1 MMTEDERV
9 LREQREKFHIRMCG
23 RVNEL
28 DASVEADRR
37 DLLEWISNDSENF
50 TRLKKPGQQYF
61 REICDLF
68 VCSRL
73 KKTDDSSGKDRFCY
87 SLDFH
92 PCIKLDYVTYKNEEI
107 EYRDSELGIIT
118 YLESQFT
125 LVFKLM
131 NSMQLLKALD
141 MNAADLSIGNVYEK
155 LRTIALEAWREVATD
170 VVEKEG
176 IGFYHFVQNFG
187 AIAEK
192 LTAVLNKKLSSY
204 GVIASDV
211 TIRRMSV
218 PDSVR
223 EQIRKNS
230 FETKCESDRYAAE
243 VKVAEMYLENYR
255 RKAEIRSTFGTDESL
270 TEFEKDRAL
279 ERYLV
284 RVNNERKTEI
294 VDTKLAERTDD
305 YGLEKP
311 TEPKKPTIARPEAP
325 GLKLNNKYC
334 TGGAIIGLVLLI
346 VGSILV
352 SLVPSVSALGTAL
365 LVIGILGI
373 VGCAAVLAVRVVRFN
388 KQKAVLQEEYD
399 AQMKLYN
406 DAQEQYKADMAEY
419 RKQMERYKANLSA
432 KDGN

>member
-1 MMTEDERV
+1 MTEEERI
-9 LREQREKFHIRMCG
+9 LNEKKEKFHIQMCS
-23 RVNEL
+23 RVNDL
-28 DASVEADRR
+28 DASSEADRK
-37 DLLEWISNDSENF
+37 DLLEWISADSENF

-61 REICDLF
+61 KEICDLF

-73 KKTDDSSGKDRFCY
+73 KKTDDSSGKNRFCY

-92 PCIKLDYVTYKNEEI
+92 PCIRLDYVTYKNEEI
-107 EYRDSELGIIT
+107 EYYDAELGIIT
-118 YLESQFT
+118 YLESQFNA
-125 LVFKLM
+125 VFKLTDTM
-131 NSMQLLKALD
+131 RLLRALD
-141 MNAADLSIGNVYEK
+141 MNAADLSIGVVYECF
-155 LRTIALEAWREVATD
+155 RMIALQAWREVATD
-170 VVEKEG
+170 IVENEK
-176 IGFYHFVQNFG
+176 IGFYHFVQKFDL
-187 AIAEK
+187 IAEK
-192 LTAVLNKKLSSY
+192 LKAALDRKLSGY
-204 GVIASDV
+204 GAVSSGV
-211 TIRRMSV
+211 TIVRMSV
-218 PDSVR
+218 PDAIR

-230 FETKCESDRYAAE
+230 YETKCENDRYESE
-243 VKVAEMYLENYR
+243 VKIAEMYLENF
-255 RKAEIRSTFGTDESL
+255 RKKSEIRSRYGTEDAL

-284 RVNNERKTEI
+284 RVNNERKAEI

-305 YGLEKP
+305 YSLEKP
-311 TEPKKPTIARPEAP
+311 IEPKKPTIARPEEP

-373 VGCAAVLAVRVVRFN
+373 VGCAAVLAVRVVRFK
-388 KQKAVLQEEYD
+388 KQKAVLQEEYA